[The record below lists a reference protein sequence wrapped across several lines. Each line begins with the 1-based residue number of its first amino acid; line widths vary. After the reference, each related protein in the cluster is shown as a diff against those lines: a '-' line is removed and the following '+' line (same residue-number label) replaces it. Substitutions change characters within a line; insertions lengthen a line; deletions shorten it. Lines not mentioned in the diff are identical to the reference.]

1 MKQTGFKPPIK
12 VIADKDTLKHRT
24 RQLIALT
31 SVFPG
36 AEDLI
41 QTLYIAHSLIKHH
54 KGRDVAENIKTSLDE
69 YISADQ
75 YQGGSYD
82 GAYFHQSVPQHLNEM
97 LGVNDVDV
105 QSDHDGLHHC
115 GIADKG
121 ARNVDENNWVN
132 ELMATVS
139 TAFNDHNYGKQ
150 YEELKEVCESLDIN
164 FEKPK
169 FHSTTRFANSCKK
182 VLNSFYTDLPA
193 LIKHYENIKED
204 NINSGVEK
212 ERKRGQHAAQMLRKM
227 EK

>member
-1 MKQTGFKPPIK
+1 M
-12 VIADKDTLKHRT
+12 
-24 RQLIALT
+24 
-31 SVFPG
+31 
-36 AEDLI
+36 I

-105 QSDHDGLHHC
+105 QSDHDGLHCC

-164 FEKPK
+164 FEEPK
-169 FHSTTRFANSCKK
+169 FHSTSGFANSCKK
-182 VLNSFYTDLPA
+182 VLRSFYTDLPA

-204 NINSGVEK
+204 NINSGVKCLEK
-212 ERKRGQHAAQMLRKM
+212 LKTKSSCWQQLDLWTFIQFFLQWFVNCK
-227 EK
+227 